1 MSSDVLKQKIE
12 FVKGVG
18 PQKAS
23 LLNSEIGIY
32 NLFDMLHYFP
42 FRYEDRSDIKKL
54 SEVNNENLEGVFY
67 LQVISKKTVRKFKNK
82 SLKVKVKDSTGY
94 GELVWVKGTEWVDDK
109 MIVGKKYLRLFETI
123 KICLFSGNS
132 SKVFNKAF
140 CAFTFIK

>member
-23 LLNSEIGIY
+23 LLNTEIGIY

-67 LQVISKKTVRKFKNK
+67 LQVISKKIVRKFKNK
-82 SLKVKVKDSTGY
+82 SLKVKV
-94 GELVWVKGTEWVDDK
+94 
-109 MIVGKKYLRLFETI
+109 II
-123 KICLFSGNS
+123 KSLIEM
-132 SKVFNKAF
+132 V
-140 CAFTFIK
+140 T

>member
-1 MSSDVLKQKIE
+1 MNSDVLKQKIE

-23 LLNSEIGIY
+23 LLNTEIGIY

-54 SEVNNENLEGVFY
+54 SEVNKENLEGVFF

-82 SLKVKVKDSTGY
+82 SLKVKVKDPTGY
-94 GELVWVKGTEWVDDK
+94 GELVWVKGTEWIDDK
-109 MIVGKKYLRLFETI
+109 MVVGKKYLVFGKPAIMTFFPLTLS
-123 KICLFSGNS
+123 KISL
-132 SKVFNKAF
+132 
-140 CAFTFIK
+140 ILI